1 MCNYKVWCQPNEDVY
16 VLECTECNTYQV
28 RLYGAAFM
36 FDPIEYS
43 EFKNT
48 VQTFYNRVINNTNE
62 DPIIIP
68 TFNHGIDLLLSESS
82 LRELY
87 HLLDAA
93 DTEMR
98 TARIVNQFN

>member
-1 MCNYKVWCQPNEDVY
+1 MCNYKIWIQPSEDVY

-36 FDPIEYS
+36 FKPSEYIQ
-43 EFKNT
+43 FKNA
-48 VQTFYNRVINNTNE
+48 VQFFYNRLANNTNE

-68 TFNHGIDLLLSESS
+68 TFNQGIDLLLSESS
-82 LRELY
+82 LKELY
-87 HLLDAA
+87 YLVDAA

-98 TARIVNQFN
+98 TAKIVSQFN